1 MKLLISLLFLMFG
14 AGEVSS
20 APPARR
26 SGLSVPPGQFQQWFP
41 SQKYWNFRSAGLRVS
56 IAPLPC
62 DAAHPSEGCRFERLN
77 NQAVVTVTAKGMA
90 PLRVETDNQ
99 SAWYR
104 LAVVKIDRRDRLPG
118 VIIENDSGGSAGSVV
133 LYAIKPVG
141 HRFQRVVLEQR
152 VNGVAQPWLLEGDIA
167 DNPWDLSRDGVIDIV
182 ARDGQFAFAFGCNAC
197 TPRPPVIFT
206 IRNGQGVDVSRDPA
220 FAPIFRRDMK
230 QNAAGCRN
238 RKERYRNGA
247 CAAYA
252 ADAARLGV
260 YGQAAANVARW
271 YNPDGDGG
279 ADFPKVLHAF
289 LVKAGYLS

>member
-1 MKLLISLLFLMFG
+1 MKLLISLLVLMFG
-14 AGEVSS
+14 AAEVWS

-26 SGLSVPPGQFQQWFP
+26 SGVSVPPGKFQLWFP
-41 SQKYWNFRSAGLRVS
+41 SQKYWDFRSAGLRVS

-62 DAAHPSEGCRFERLN
+62 DAAHPSEGCRFQGLN
-77 NQAVVTVTAKGMA
+77 NQALVTITAKGME
-90 PLRVETDNQ
+90 RFQVETDNQ

-104 LAVVKIDRRDRLPG
+104 LAVVQIDRRDRLPG
-118 VIIENDSGGSAGSVV
+118 VIIENNSGGSAGSLV

-152 VNGVAQPWLLEGDIA
+152 ANGVAQPWLLEGDIA
-167 DNPWDLSRDGVIDIV
+167 DDPQDLSRDGVIDIV

-206 IRNGQGVDVSRDPA
+206 IRNGQGIDMSRDPA

-238 RKERYRNGA
+238 RRQRYRNGA

-252 ADAARLGV
+252 ADAARLGL
-260 YGQAAANVARW
+260 YAQAAVNVARW
-271 YNPDGDGG
+271 YNPDGDEG

-289 LVKAGYLS
+289 LVKAGYLP